1 MRSVLKG
8 LWWAVNVV
16 LVAVVVLVAWGLV
29 EPRVVEDVEV
39 QPGPVVG
46 LPAAWEGR
54 RIAVIGDLQ
63 IGMWLDNPGTARDLV
78 GRIVR
83 ERPAAVLLAG
93 DFVLHATRELDAALD
108 TVQEI
113 LRPLTAADL
122 PTFAV
127 LGNHDWGMPFQ
138 DADRDPEQAEAVR
151 RGLEA
156 IGIRVLEN
164 EAVALE
170 SPESSSGDRLWI
182 VGIGAEYPGLDDP
195 QEALDPVPDGE
206 PRVVFFHNPDT
217 FPKIPAGA
225 APLAV
230 AGHTHGGQIRIAG
243 FPQWGWKAI
252 FAEDEVHT
260 DGWIAAPY
268 GAPGNR
274 LYVNRGIG
282 FSLVPLRIN
291 CPPELTLFV
300 LEDAEEWRT
309 AR

>member
-1 MRSVLKG
+1 MRGALKG
-8 LWWAVNVV
+8 LWWSVKVV
-16 LVAVVVLVAWGLV
+16 LVAVVVLIAWGLV

-39 QPGPVVG
+39 QPGPVAG

-63 IGMWLDNPGTARDLV
+63 IGMWLDNPGTARELV
-78 GRIVR
+78 ARIVR

-93 DFVLHATRELDAALD
+93 DFVLHASRELDASLD

-113 LRPLTAADL
+113 LRPLTAAEL

-127 LGNHDWGMPFQ
+127 LGNHDWGMAHQ
-138 DADRDPEQAEAVR
+138 DTEPKPEQAEAVR
-151 RGLEA
+151 RALEA

-170 SPESSSGDRLWI
+170 PAPGAGDDDLWI
-182 VGIGAEYPGLDDP
+182 VGIGAEYPGRDQP
-195 QEALDPVPDGE
+195 ERALDPVPDGE

-217 FPKIPAGA
+217 FPKVPAGA

-230 AGHTHGGQIRIAG
+230 AGHTHGGQIRVAG
-243 FPQWGWKAI
+243 FPHWGWQAI
-252 FAEDEVHT
+252 FAEDAVHT
-260 DGWIAAPY
+260 DGWIAAPF

-282 FSLVPLRIN
+282 FSIVPLRVN

-300 LEDAEEWRT
+300 LEEAGEWRT
-309 AR
+309 AQ